1 MVDVEQ
7 CLGDLA
13 EHLDA
18 LFDVQLQIWRTG
30 GGCEL
35 IEITLR
41 TVFSEQSCRRVFS
54 RSATVRK
61 IFIHQ
66 NIPVLTFLK
75 HVQLAL
81 YIFHSV
87 ASLPVQNFAD
97 VELWFEPRPG
107 LAFATTT

>member
-7 CLGDLA
+7 CLSDLA

-18 LFDVQLQIWRTG
+18 LSSVQTQIWPT
-30 GGCEL
+30 ES
-35 IEITLR
+35 IKITLR
-41 TVFSEQSCRRVFS
+41 TVFSEQSCRRVFP

-61 IFIHQ
+61 VFVDQ
-66 NIPVLTFLK
+66 DVPVLAFLK

-97 VELWFEPRPG
+97 VELWLEPRPG